1 MFAQPPVMAERTRKK
16 DTEMTQTSP
25 ATARMALLAIGLGA
39 FGIGTTEFAPMG
51 LLPAIAE
58 GIDVSIPAAGQL
70 VTAYAVGV
78 MLSAPVMTL
87 YLARF
92 GAKRALLLTM
102 VIYILGNLLSA
113 LAPSYWPLMVS
124 RLITSLCQGAF
135 FGFGAVTAV
144 SLVPPEKRAS
154 AVAIMFMGTS
164 IANIGGV
171 PAATWLG
178 EVVGWRWAFGGTV
191 VLGVLALAALAWALP
206 KGAPGQR
213 PDVKRELATLFRPQ
227 MLATMASTILFAG
240 GFFTVYT
247 YVAPILLELAGATSG
262 FVTLMLVLIGLGL
275 TLGNWIGGKLADWS
289 LDGGAGVA
297 MIALGLTSLAI
308 PLAVETQ
315 AGTVAGFVAWAA
327 AAFACVPAL
336 QMRAMHAASD
346 APTLAASMNIAAFNL
361 GNAVGAGVGGLALG
375 AGWGYASVPVAGAVL
390 AFVGF
395 VVIWLMRDR
404 VRVAA
409 E

>member
-1 MFAQPPVMAERTRKK
+1 MIHSSS
-16 DTEMTQTSP
+16 TSV
-25 ATARMALLAIGLGA
+25 ALLAIGLGA

-58 GIDVSIPAAGQL
+58 GINVSIPAAGQL

-78 MLSAPVMTL
+78 MISAPFMTL

-92 GAKRALLLTM
+92 GQKKALLATM
-102 VIYILGNLLSA
+102 GIYILGNLLSA
-113 LAPSYWPLMVS
+113 LAPEYWSLMAG

-135 FGFGAVTAV
+135 FGFGAVAAT

-178 EVVGWRWAFGGTV
+178 EVVGWRWAFAGTV
-191 VLGVLALAALAWALP
+191 VLGLIALAALAIALP
-206 KGAPGQR
+206 QGAPGQR
-213 PDVKRELATLFRPQ
+213 PDVKRELATLIRPQ
-227 MLATMASTILFAG
+227 MLATLAGTILFAG

-247 YVAPILLELAGATSG
+247 YVAPILQTMAGATPA
-262 FVTLMLVLIGLGL
+262 FVTVMLVLIGLGL
-275 TLGNWIGGKLADWS
+275 TLGNWLGGKLADWS

-297 MIALGLTSLAI
+297 MLALALTSLLI
-308 PLAVETQ
+308 PLAVMTKV
-315 AGTVAGFVAWAA
+315 GTVIGFVAWAA

-336 QMRAMHAASD
+336 QMRAMQAAED

-361 GNAVGAGVGGLALG
+361 GNAVGAGVGGLAIG
-375 AGWGYASVPVAGAVL
+375 AGWGYGAVPVAGAVL
-390 AFVGF
+390 AGLGLA
-395 VVIWLMRDR
+395 VIAGLHLGR
-404 VRVAA
+404 AKLA
-409 E
+409 EQ

>member
-1 MFAQPPVMAERTRKK
+1 
-16 DTEMTQTSP
+16 MTKTSS
-25 ATARMALLAIGLGA
+25 TSLALLAIGLGA

-78 MLSAPVMTL
+78 MISAPFMTL

-92 GAKRALLLTM
+92 GQKRALLATM
-102 VIYILGNLLSA
+102 GIYILGNLLSA
-113 LAPSYWPLMVS
+113 LAPEYWSLMAA

-135 FGFGAVTAV
+135 FGFGAVAAT

-178 EVVGWRWAFGGTV
+178 DAVGWRAAFAGTV
-191 VLGVLALAALAWALP
+191 VLGLIALGALALALP
-206 KGAPGQR
+206 HGEPGQR
-213 PDVKRELATLFRPQ
+213 PDVKRELSTLIRPQ

-247 YVAPILLELAGATSG
+247 YVAPILQTMAGASSA
-262 FVTLMLVLIGLGL
+262 FVTVMLVLIGIGL
-275 TLGNWIGGKLADWS
+275 TLGNWLGGRLADWS

-297 MIALGLTSLAI
+297 MLALALTSLMI
-308 PLAVETQ
+308 PLAVTTQ
-315 AGTVAGFVAWAA
+315 VGTVIGFVAWAA

-336 QMRAMHAASD
+336 QMRAMQAAED

-361 GNAVGAGVGGLALG
+361 GNAVGAGVGGLAIG
-375 AGWGYASVPVAGAVL
+375 AGWGYGAVPVAGAVL
-390 AFVGF
+390 AFLGLA
-395 VVIWLMRDR
+395 VIAGMHRARMPL
-404 VRVAA
+404 A
-409 E
+409 EQ